1 MMIYCLD
8 IRNRFLMSL
17 STRHHINN
25 QHWFGLFCNTSW
37 SLLDDFNFT
46 FNYHLQQNVI
56 QKINCHFLYT
66 TIGPNYLVL
75 FEVKQFLLHCT
86 LTSSNNVL
94 FLLSSKHPWHG
105 KGLLFSKVL
114 AHVQL
119 SKMFWMTE
127 SNLELHK
134 FLKVNWNLWI
144 CSSNSLLVSQNTLLK
159 CTWSGPHIAVGYK
172 IFEFPTLFTIAVMF
186 FSGLS
191 FLVLYLYVYL
201 LISQL
206 IFWSQFCLVSWDQ
219 LRLSIWEHLQND
231 RNGRINKKMSE
242 QSVHL
247 KAKTHSFF
255 EDN

>member
-1 MMIYCLD
+1 
-8 IRNRFLMSL
+8 
-17 STRHHINN
+17 
-25 QHWFGLFCNTSW
+25 
-37 SLLDDFNFT
+37 
-46 FNYHLQQNVI
+46 
-56 QKINCHFLYT
+56 
-66 TIGPNYLVL
+66 
-75 FEVKQFLLHCT
+75 
-86 LTSSNNVL
+86 
-94 FLLSSKHPWHG
+94 
-105 KGLLFSKVL
+105 
-114 AHVQL
+114 
-119 SKMFWMTE
+119 MTE

-159 CTWSGPHIAVGYK
+159 CTWSGPHIVVGYK
-172 IFEFPTLFTIAVMF
+172 IFEFPTLFTIPVSF
-186 FSGLS
+186 FSDLS

-247 KAKTHSFF
+247 KAKTHSFLKITKEIWSF
-255 EDN
+255 VVQCDLPIHVFWDQEFSVNLKSVNWIYEVSQPLIHDFPPNSWI